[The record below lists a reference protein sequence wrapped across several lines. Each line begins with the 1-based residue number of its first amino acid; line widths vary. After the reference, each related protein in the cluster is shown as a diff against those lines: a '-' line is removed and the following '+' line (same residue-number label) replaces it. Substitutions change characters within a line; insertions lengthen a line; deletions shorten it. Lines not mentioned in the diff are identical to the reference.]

1 MAYPIYN
8 VSMKS
13 QNKIQVLEI
22 PADLDKK
29 EPWPIYVSSGSFT
42 KNVRLSMV
50 RPKGWMAKYN
60 NQTLTAK
67 YDTSNLNGISSSKV
81 FGKGYYDV
89 IDETPIVNNTRS
101 ITLRRKGVVTV
112 HESSYDLVRFASSF
126 RQILKVYTREDI
138 NSAWEQVPYSYIKDI
153 NSKTGIVEFLSP
165 IISSN
170 PMLTKVDYTIK
181 LIGTGVL
188 QSQGV
193 EIPTN
198 PFLNKESVK
207 VNKPLYIYL
216 KPKLVYKDSRTSSDG
231 DYSIQVVEKVLVEEY
246 YEDSVVNFTYNNNIF
261 NSNDISEYDP
271 FALLIGIVYVINTFD
286 DNNFNFK
293 DLRIKGG
300 GITANAF
307 TNDVIDSINE
317 SSSYWDVYPA
327 LGEAYPKAGYVIIK
341 IPSLVRKNF
350 INPDEVY
357 DIVKRNITAGVV
369 FELQDMEGNDWS
381 GSVTLFT

>member
-1 MAYPIYN
+1 
-8 VSMKS
+8 MKS

-42 KNVRLSMV
+42 KNVRLSMF

-153 NSKTGIVEFLSP
+153 NSKTGIIEFLSP

-216 KPKLVYKDSRTSSDG
+216 KPKLVYK
-231 DYSIQVVEKVLVEEY
+231 LMM
-246 YEDSVVNFTYNNNIF
+246 
-261 NSNDISEYDP
+261 
-271 FALLIGIVYVINTFD
+271 L
-286 DNNFNFK
+286 
-293 DLRIKGG
+293 
-300 GITANAF
+300 
-307 TNDVIDSINE
+307 
-317 SSSYWDVYPA
+317 
-327 LGEAYPKAGYVIIK
+327 
-341 IPSLVRKNF
+341 
-350 INPDEVY
+350 
-357 DIVKRNITAGVV
+357 
-369 FELQDMEGNDWS
+369 
-381 GSVTLFT
+381 